1 MFAQPSNHFK
11 LLRYDEDY
19 SYLKG
24 DSNRTWVN
32 QLKYIPIGNGTSAS
46 MSLGGEVRY
55 QYFQIKNEDWGDS
68 PADDDG
74 YLLTRLL
81 LHTDFHLNSNVR
93 FFVQLQASNAGGKL
107 LTSPVDENPLDFH
120 QGFAEVKSNV
130 NARHQVS
137 ARVGRQEFSY
147 GSQRLIAVREL
158 PNNRQSFDA
167 VKLIIAQKEFKA
179 DFFYGAYVKAKKG
192 IFDDEYSNSIKLWGL
207 YLVKNKFPL
216 LKNIDVYYIGI
227 EKDHAVFDDEAGHEQ
242 RHSTGFRIW
251 GRNSVWSYDLE
262 GVYQF
267 GAVGNKNILAW
278 TLSSNVGYTVRGVRF
293 TPEIGLK
300 AECISGDQQAGDNA
314 IETFNPLFP
323 KGAYFG
329 LAALI
334 GPANLI
340 DLHPSITFHI
350 HRSVAWTIDYD
361 LFWRYRIADGVYAP
375 NVFLLYS
382 GKGSTSRWIGG
393 QLASDIEY
401 SPAPNLTVKAEFTW
415 FQSGD
420 FLKDVSAGKD
430 ILFGGLTLQLK
441 F

>member
-1 MFAQPSNHFK
+1 M
-11 LLRYDEDY
+11 RTI
-19 SYLKG
+19 LKG

-32 QLKYIPIGNGTSAS
+32 RLKYIPMDNGTSAW

-81 LHTDFHLNSNVR
+81 LHTDFHLNNNVR

-137 ARVGRQEFSY
+137 ARLGRQEFSY
-147 GSQRLIAVREL
+147 GSQRLIAVREA

-167 VKLIIAQKEFKA
+167 AKVMITEKNFKA
-179 DFFYGAYVKAKKG
+179 DFFYGTYVKAKKG
-192 IFDDEYSNSIKLWGL
+192 IFDDDYSNGIKLWGL
-207 YLVKNKFPL
+207 YLVKNEVAGV
-216 LKNIDVYYIGI
+216 KNIDLYYIGMK
-227 EKDHAVFDDEAGHEQ
+227 KDHAVFDDGSGLEQ
-242 RHSTGFRIW
+242 RHSAGFRIW
-251 GRNSVWSYDLE
+251 AQNSVWRYDVE

-267 GAVGNKNILAW
+267 GVIGNKNILAW
-278 TLSSNVGYTVRGVRF
+278 TLSSNVGYIIRDLRF
-293 TPEIGLK
+293 SPEIGLK
-300 AECISGDQQAGDNA
+300 AECISGDHLAGDSR

-340 DLHPSITFHI
+340 DLHPSIAFHL
-350 HRSVAWTIDYD
+350 HRSVTWTIDYD
-361 LFWRYRIADGVYAP
+361 LFWRYSTTDGVYAP

-382 GKGSTSRWIGG
+382 GNKSAGKWIGG

-401 SPAPNLTVKAEFTW
+401 SPAPNLIVKAEFTW

-430 ILFGGLTLQLK
+430 ILFGGLTLQVK